1 MWLVALRTLRYRKA
15 AFIGTFVAM
24 ALGTAIVMACGGLM
38 ETGIRTSVPPQR
50 LARAAVVVAGNPS
63 YRVPN
68 TDESTLL
75 PERVRIG
82 ADLVDVIDHVAGV
95 DAAIADTTFPLS
107 LVVSGA
113 GVAQVPTMGHG
124 WTSSALA
131 PYTLLA
137 GRGPDRFGELVLDAD
152 LAARSGA
159 TVGDRVD
166 VAIRGLTQTYRV
178 AGIASSATPAS
189 QAAVFFSDAQARHL
203 SGHPDELDDIGV
215 VASAGSSKDALEKRI
230 DDAVRGWPVVTLTG
244 DDRGLAEFPEARA
257 DSETLVALS
266 AVFGGIAI
274 MVAMLVVAGTLGLS
288 IQLRQRELGLLRAVG
303 ATPRQVRRLILGET
317 MIVSVLAMALGLVP
331 GRYLGR
337 RLFTQIAD
345 HGVISQALQYRQGWV
360 PAAAAIGT
368 AVMAALIVAVVSG
381 RRAARTPPTQAMIEA
396 DLERRWLT
404 PLRLTLAVIFFTGGS
419 ALAVVTM
426 AVMTGPVAASTAA
439 PTVMVFAIAVAL
451 VGPGIV
457 RATIAALGW
466 VTRTVPGP
474 AGYLAGLNA
483 RARSV
488 RMAGVV
494 VPIMLATGLA
504 TAELYLPTTEAAAAE
519 RGYARGLRA
528 DVVLTSAIGGIA
540 PDLVRSVRELPGVA
554 SASEFVS
561 STGFV
566 EAPRDSTQGDEG
578 WPLEG
583 VSAEGAAATM
593 PLELRAGTLDALRGD
608 TVALSVD
615 HAHTLGVGLGDRIA
629 IRLGD
634 RALTEPRVV
643 ALFVT
648 EPGYDTIVMP
658 ADTLAAHTTSG
669 LPSDVLVRSRSGAE
683 ADPLFTSLRQLATRW
698 PGIEVADRSEVIA
711 AFTEDQAVQT
721 WVSYLLVGA
730 IVAYAAI
737 SLINA
742 LTIATGERRRELGV
756 LRLIGSTR
764 RQVIS
769 TMAFEAAI
777 VAVAGILLGTAI
789 SATTLIPFS
798 VAVSDTVV
806 PSGPIGIYLA
816 IVGAAAG
823 LTIASTMVP
832 AWALTRTPAVDAV
845 ARA

>member
-1 MWLVALRTLRYRKA
+1 MWLVALRTLRYRKG

-38 ETGIRTSVPPQR
+38 ETGIRTSVPPRR
-50 LARAAVVVAGNPS
+50 LARAAIVVAGNPS
-63 YRVPN
+63 YRVPK

-107 LVVSGA
+107 LVVSGH
-113 GVAQVPTMGHG
+113 GMVPTMGHG

-159 TVGDRVD
+159 TVGNRVD
-166 VAIRGLTQTYRV
+166 VAIRGLTETYRV

-189 QAAVFFSDAQARHL
+189 QAVFFSDAQARHL
-203 SGHPDELDDIGV
+203 SGHPDVLDDIGV
-215 VASAGSSKDALEKRI
+215 VASAGSSIDALEKRI

-288 IQLRQRELGLLRAVG
+288 IQLRQRELSLLRAVG
-303 ATPRQVRRLILGET
+303 ATPKQVRRLILGET

-345 HGVISQALQYRQGWV
+345 HGVISPALQYRQGWV

-368 AVMAALIVAVVSG
+368 AVVAALIVAVVSG
-381 RRAARTPPTQAMIEA
+381 RRAARTSPTQAMIEA
-396 DLERRWLT
+396 DLQRRWLT
-404 PLRLTLAVIFFTGGS
+404 PLRLTLAVIFFAGGS
-419 ALAVVTM
+419 ALALVTM

-457 RATIAALGW
+457 RATIAALRW
-466 VTRTVPGP
+466 LTRTVPGP
-474 AGYLAGLNA
+474 AGYLAGLNV

-528 DVVLTSAIGGIA
+528 DVVLTSAIGGIP

-554 SASEFVS
+554 GVSEFVS

-566 EAPRDSTQGDEG
+566 EAPHDSAQGDEG

-764 RQVIS
+764 RQVIR

>member
-1 MWLVALRTLRYRKA
+1 
-15 AFIGTFVAM
+15 
-24 ALGTAIVMACGGLM
+24 
-38 ETGIRTSVPPQR
+38 
-50 LARAAVVVAGNPS
+50 
-63 YRVPN
+63 
-68 TDESTLL
+68 
-75 PERVRIG
+75 
-82 ADLVDVIDHVAGV
+82 
-95 DAAIADTTFPLS
+95 
-107 LVVSGA
+107 
-113 GVAQVPTMGHG
+113 
-124 WTSSALA
+124 
-131 PYTLLA
+131 
-137 GRGPDRFGELVLDAD
+137 
-152 LAARSGA
+152 
-159 TVGDRVD
+159 
-166 VAIRGLTQTYRV
+166 
-178 AGIASSATPAS
+178 
-189 QAAVFFSDAQARHL
+189 
-203 SGHPDELDDIGV
+203 
-215 VASAGSSKDALEKRI
+215 
-230 DDAVRGWPVVTLTG
+230 
-244 DDRGLAEFPEARA
+244 
-257 DSETLVALS
+257 
-266 AVFGGIAI
+266 
-274 MVAMLVVAGTLGLS
+274 
-288 IQLRQRELGLLRAVG
+288 
-303 ATPRQVRRLILGET
+303 
-317 MIVSVLAMALGLVP
+317 
-331 GRYLGR
+331 
-337 RLFTQIAD
+337 
-345 HGVISQALQYRQGWV
+345 
-360 PAAAAIGT
+360 
-368 AVMAALIVAVVSG
+368 
-381 RRAARTPPTQAMIEA
+381 
-396 DLERRWLT
+396 
-404 PLRLTLAVIFFTGGS
+404 VIFFTGGS

-457 RATIAALGW
+457 RATIAAVRW
-466 VTRTVPGP
+466 VARTVPGP
-474 AGYLAGLNA
+474 AGYLAGLNT

-504 TAELYLPTTEAAAAE
+504 SAELYLPTTEAAAAE

-528 DVVLTSAIGGIA
+528 DIVLTSAIGGIP

-566 EAPRDSTQGDEG
+566 EAPRDSTQGDGG

-615 HAHTLGVGLGDRIA
+615 HAHTLGVGLGDRIE

-683 ADPLFTSLRQLATRW
+683 ADPLLISLRQLATRW
-698 PGIEVADRSEVIA
+698 PGVEVADRSEVIA
-711 AFTEDQAVQT
+711 AFTEDRAVQT

-730 IVAYAAI
+730 IVAYAI

-769 TMAFEAAI
+769 TMAFEAVIA
-777 VAVAGILLGTAI
+777 AVAGILLGTAI

-816 IVGAAAG
+816 IVGTAAG
-823 LTIASTMVP
+823 LAIASTMVL

>member
-1 MWLVALRTLRYRKA
+1 
-15 AFIGTFVAM
+15 
-24 ALGTAIVMACGGLM
+24 
-38 ETGIRTSVPPQR
+38 
-50 LARAAVVVAGNPS
+50 
-63 YRVPN
+63 
-68 TDESTLL
+68 
-75 PERVRIG
+75 
-82 ADLVDVIDHVAGV
+82 
-95 DAAIADTTFPLS
+95 
-107 LVVSGA
+107 
-113 GVAQVPTMGHG
+113 
-124 WTSSALA
+124 
-131 PYTLLA
+131 
-137 GRGPDRFGELVLDAD
+137 
-152 LAARSGA
+152 
-159 TVGDRVD
+159 
-166 VAIRGLTQTYRV
+166 
-178 AGIASSATPAS
+178 
-189 QAAVFFSDAQARHL
+189 
-203 SGHPDELDDIGV
+203 
-215 VASAGSSKDALEKRI
+215 
-230 DDAVRGWPVVTLTG
+230 
-244 DDRGLAEFPEARA
+244 
-257 DSETLVALS
+257 
-266 AVFGGIAI
+266 
-274 MVAMLVVAGTLGLS
+274 
-288 IQLRQRELGLLRAVG
+288 
-303 ATPRQVRRLILGET
+303 
-317 MIVSVLAMALGLVP
+317 
-331 GRYLGR
+331 
-337 RLFTQIAD
+337 
-345 HGVISQALQYRQGWV
+345 
-360 PAAAAIGT
+360 
-368 AVMAALIVAVVSG
+368 
-381 RRAARTPPTQAMIEA
+381 
-396 DLERRWLT
+396 
-404 PLRLTLAVIFFTGGS
+404 VIFFTGGS

-457 RATIAALGW
+457 RATIAAVRW
-466 VTRTVPGP
+466 VARTVPGP
-474 AGYLAGLNA
+474 AGYLAGLNT

-504 TAELYLPTTEAAAAE
+504 SAELYLPTTEAAAAE

-528 DVVLTSAIGGIA
+528 DIVLTSAIGGIP

-566 EAPRDSTQGDEG
+566 EAPRDSTQGDGG

-593 PLELRAGTLDALRGD
+593 PLELRAGTIDALRGD

-615 HAHTLGVGLGDRIA
+615 HAHTLGVGLGDRIE

-683 ADPLFTSLRQLATRW
+683 ADPLLISLRQLATRW
-698 PGIEVADRSEVIA
+698 PGVEVADRSEVIA
-711 AFTEDQAVQT
+711 AFTEDRAVQT

-769 TMAFEAAI
+769 TMAFEAVIA
-777 VAVAGILLGTAI
+777 AVAGILLGTAI

-816 IVGAAAG
+816 IVGTAAG
-823 LTIASTMVP
+823 LAIASTMVL